1 MDDDRNLLFAV
12 LALQA
17 DLLDQRKFAEACT
30 IWSSQKLKPMADL
43 LVERGWLTADG
54 RAEVQNLLERKL
66 AKHNGDAKAAFA
78 GITTDE
84 IRQTLDQIDDPDIR
98 RTFSGTTLMPHG
110 HVLVSAIDSA
120 PDAKDKYTLNRLHA
134 TGGIGRVWL
143 ARDASL
149 GREVALKELRPE
161 RAGQPVV
168 WARFL
173 KEAKITGQ
181 LEHPGIVPV
190 YEVGRRE
197 DDKSPFYTMRFV
209 RGRTLDDA
217 SRAYHE
223 RKARGEAGPLEL
235 RELLTAFVG
244 VCNAVAYAHSR
255 GVIHRDLKPQNIV
268 LGDYGE
274 VIVLDWGLAR
284 VMDEAEGDSAATAV
298 ELDENSSADSRTV
311 AGQVMGTPAF
321 MAPEQAAGRLDL
333 LDARTD
339 VYGLGAVLYAVLSGH
354 PPFEGP
360 DVPTVLRRVIED
372 PPKPLHDIVSG
383 MPLALEAVCLKAL
396 AKRPGDRYASAKD
409 LVAEINHFLAD
420 EPVTA
425 YREPLAARAGRWARQ
440 HRTFVAAA
448 AVALLAVLGGLA
460 AVLGVQSR
468 ANKNLAV
475 KNAELAASNERER
488 QRFDLAMD
496 AVGAFHT
503 GASEDVLLKQQ
514 EFEPLR
520 KKLLANAADFYRK
533 LQAQLGSGADPHTR
547 SALARSYSA
556 LGDMDQD
563 VGATDQALRDYE
575 QGRELYEKLAADAPG
590 DTAPRKELVKLLI
603 NVANVYQSRKE
614 MDSAKK
620 AAGQAVTMGEQL
632 VASAPGDPE
641 DLGLLAR
648 SLNTLASANPNSP
661 DEKER
666 LVRRAAGLMERVV
679 ADHPDVP
686 EYQRYLGS
694 VLGGLAIVAYAK
706 GQSEESVKLNAQ
718 AAEILEKLRIT
729 NPSDLKVRR
738 SLAITY
744 GNKGL
749 ADGQWGKFEDA
760 LADFRRS
767 SQVLEEMTNEQPA
780 VIEYQQM
787 LSGQYQNTAWAL
799 WQLGRH
805 DESIQ
810 MIQKQNALL
819 ATLASRHPDR
829 PDLRSMQALA
839 LMNTGITLLPEGR
852 VDEALRY
859 YKQSEALFA
868 ALVKAHPTEPDYR
881 KLLANIYGAIGYLYV
896 TTGRPGDAI
905 VESERARDVLDA
917 LVKDQ
922 PTNLMYRASQASSWM
937 ALGSN
942 LAEAGRYVDA
952 IADLNRALQLAE
964 KLAADQPND
973 PSQRGLIASI
983 LYHISVVLRDSGD
996 ETGSL
1001 VAIQR
1006 ALSMDEKLASDFP
1019 KVVSYRGGVA
1029 DTLNIMGLSY
1039 QRAGRFSEARTAL
1052 ERSREKLEQLAAEV
1066 PKQLDVRD
1074 NLGRALGN
1082 LGYLEGLA
1090 GNQVVALQ
1098 LHQRAVAIREKVLA
1112 EEPRNTD
1119 YQRGLA
1125 YSLTYLGQTY
1135 RRLGQREP
1143 AGAALERSLKLVDPL
1158 VKLGIEVSL
1167 VQELQLE
1174 TRLELGMLRFAEGRE
1189 EVAANH
1195 FAQAIKASANRT
1207 DPSVDELVFLAG
1219 IHAQL
1224 CRLPESVVMPA
1235 LTKGPDDGVGP
1246 KAQADKAMVLLNR
1259 AVEKSFGDVTLLMRS
1274 DAYDPLRDR
1283 EDFRKLLK
1291 TLQVKTNAPTN

>member
-66 AKHNGDAKAAFA
+66 AKHKGDAKAAFA

-84 IRQTLDQIDDPDIR
+84 IRQTLDQIGDPDIR

-110 HVLVSAIDSA
+110 HVLVSAIDHTS
-120 PDAKDKYTLNRLHA
+120 DAKDKYTLNRLHA

-284 VMDEAEGDSAATAV
+284 VLDEAEGDSAATAV

-339 VYGLGAVLYAVLSGH
+339 VYGLGAVLYAVLSGR

-360 DVPTVLRRVIED
+360 DTLTVLRRVIEN
-372 PPKPLHDIVSG
+372 PPKPLHDIVPG
-383 MPLALEAVCLKAL
+383 IPLALEAVCLKAL
-396 AKRPGDRYASAKD
+396 AKRPGERYASAKD

-440 HRTFVAAA
+440 HRTLVAAA
-448 AVALLAVLGGLA
+448 AAALLAILGGLG
-460 AVLGVQSR
+460 AVLGVQAR
-468 ANKNLAV
+468 ANRNLAG

-520 KKLLANAADFYRK
+520 KKLLESAADFYRK
-533 LQAQLGSGADPHTR
+533 LQAQLGNAADSR
-547 SALARSYSA
+547 SREALARSYSA
-556 LGDMDQD
+556 LGDMDKD

-575 QGRELYEKLAADAPG
+575 QGRNLYEKLAADAPS
-590 DTAPRKELVKLLI
+590 DPAPREELVKLLV
-603 NVANVYQSRKE
+603 NVANVYQFRNE
-614 MDSAKK
+614 MDLMKK
-620 AAGQAVTMGEQL
+620 TAGQAVSVGEQL

-641 DLGLLAR
+641 RSYLLAL
-648 SLNTLASANPNSP
+648 SLNTLNNANPNSP

-666 LVRRAAGLMERVV
+666 LARRAAGLMERV
-679 ADHPDVP
+679 AAEHPEVP

-694 VLGGLAIVAYAK
+694 VLGALANVAFAK
-706 GQSEESVKLNAQ
+706 GHFEESVKLNAR
-718 AAEILEKLRIT
+718 AAEILEKLRLT
-729 NPSDLKVRR
+729 NPSDLKIRR

-749 ADGQWGKFEDA
+749 ADSQLGEVEDA
-760 LADFRRS
+760 LADSRRS

-780 VIEYQQM
+780 VIEYQQL
-787 LSGQYQNTAWAL
+787 LSGQYQDMTWAL
-799 WQLGRH
+799 WQLNRR
-805 DESIQ
+805 DEAIE
-810 MIQKQNALL
+810 MARKRNALL
-819 ATLASRHPDR
+819 GTLASRHPDR
-829 PDLRSMQALA
+829 ADLRSMQALA
-839 LMNTGITLLPEGR
+839 LMNTGLTLLPGGR
-852 VDEALRY
+852 ADEALRDY
-859 YKQSEALFA
+859 LQSEALLE
-868 ALVKAHPTEPDYR
+868 ALVKAHPAEADYR
-881 KLLANIYGAIGYLYV
+881 GLLANVYSAIGHLYQD
-896 TTGRPGDAI
+896 TGRAGAATM
-905 VESERARDVLDA
+905 EYEHARDAVDV

-922 PTNLMYRASQASSWM
+922 P
-937 ALGSN
+937 
-942 LAEAGRYVDA
+942 
-952 IADLNRALQLAE
+952 ADLNFRISQAYCWKVLGANLGEVGKYTESLAALKHAQVLAE
-964 KLAADQPND
+964 KIAAEQPND
-973 PSQRGLIASI
+973 PSQRGLIAAIHQEISI
-983 LYHISVVLRDSGD
+983 VLRDSGD
-996 ETGSL
+996 EAGSL
-1001 VAIQR
+1001 AEVER
-1006 ALSMDEKLASDFP
+1006 ALAIYEKLAFDLP
-1019 KVVSYRGGVA
+1019 KAVGYRGEVA
-1029 DTLNIMGLSY
+1029 FTLNIIGLAY
-1039 QRAGRFSEARTAL
+1039 QRTGRFTEARAAL
-1052 ERSREKLEQLAAEV
+1052 ERCREIWEQLAAEV
-1066 PKQLDVRD
+1066 PKQLSYRD
-1074 NLGRALGN
+1074 NLGRAIAN

-1090 GNQVVALQ
+1090 GNQAAALQ
-1098 LHQRAVAIREKVLA
+1098 LNQRAVAIREKVVA
-1112 EEPRNTD
+1112 EAHGNTEF
-1119 YQRGLA
+1119 QRGLS

-1135 RRLGQREP
+1135 RRMGQREP
-1143 AGAALERSLKLVDPL
+1143 AGAALERSLTLVEPL
-1158 VKLGIEVSL
+1158 LNIGTEVSL
-1167 VQELQLE
+1167 VQELHLE
-1174 TRLELGMLRFAEGRE
+1174 TRLELGMLRLAEGRQ

-1195 FAQAIKASANRT
+1195 FAQAIKAAAKHA
-1207 DPSVDELVFLAG
+1207 DPSVDELVFLVG

-1224 CRLPESVVMPA
+1224 SRLPDTVVKSA
-1235 LTKGPDDGVGP
+1235 LAGGPDAGVVA
-1246 KAQADKAMVLLNR
+1246 KEQADEAMALLNR
-1259 AVEKSFGDVTLLMRS
+1259 AVEKSFGDVTLLTRS

-1291 TLQVKTNAPTN
+1291 TLQDKTNAPTN